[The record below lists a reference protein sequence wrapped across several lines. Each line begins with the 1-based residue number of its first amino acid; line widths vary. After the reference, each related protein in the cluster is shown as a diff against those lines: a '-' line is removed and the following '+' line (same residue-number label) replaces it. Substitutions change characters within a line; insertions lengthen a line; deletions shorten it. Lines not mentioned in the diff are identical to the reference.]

1 MARRLRIQYEGA
13 LYHVVN
19 RGNYRRDVFETVGA
33 VQAFVSVLV
42 EAVVR
47 YGWWLHAY
55 VVMQNHFHLAVETPR
70 ANLVDG
76 MHWLQGTLA
85 TRFNRFRDERGHLFQ
100 GRYQSTLVENFA
112 GLAGLVDYIHL
123 NPVRAGIVP
132 AEKAAAFRWSSLSR
146 FVKGPRFDRLTAAD
160 WLAAQG
166 GWTDSVSGWQEYQKH
181 LQELSA
187 DLEAQKR
194 LGFDGFSRGWALGTT
209 AWRKSLAEEY
219 AQGALS
225 PGIEAQQLRDF
236 KEASW
241 RRKLDLLLVD
251 ACRSEAEIARAPK
264 SAPWKVALA
273 LKMRRDAGASVTWL
287 AKALQMGQAASLRGY
302 LHKASKTELT
312 KHAVTP

>member
-70 ANLVDG
+70 ANLVEG

-100 GRYQSTLVENFA
+100 GRYQSILVEDFA

-132 AEKAAAFRWSSLSR
+132 AEQAAAFRWSSLSR

-187 DLEAQKR
+187 DSEAQKR
-194 LGFDGFSRGWALGTT
+194 LGFDGFSRGCVTGHLKTSHSG
-209 AWRKSLAEEY
+209 S
-219 AQGALS
+219 
-225 PGIEAQQLRDF
+225 IENQPP
-236 KEASW
+236 E
-241 RRKLDLLLVD
+241 
-251 ACRSEAEIARAPK
+251 RA
-264 SAPWKVALA
+264 V
-273 LKMRRDAGASVTWL
+273 MEGV
-287 AKALQMGQAASLRGY
+287 
-302 LHKASKTELT
+302 
-312 KHAVTP
+312 